1 LTLIEFLKNFI
12 DLLTGYF
19 KEVEEESIKD
29 NFVIIY
35 ELLDEIIDN
44 GYIQCVDI
52 NFLKE
57 YIKTDYHELVKKN
70 RDSTFIQGPQVGK
83 KITWRKEGIVH
94 KENEFYMDIFEN
106 VYFTMDMSGTI
117 IKSEIKG
124 VVKAKSKL
132 SGMPIVQMGLNEANA
147 LENAGLDGQLG
158 INFDDVKFHNC
169 VDLAK
174 FENTKNIIFTPPDG
188 DFELM
193 TYFIKTKVKP
203 LFSITLDT
211 VKYTK
216 SVGEFV
222 VTLTTNFKKKS
233 IANDIKVYIPIPCD
247 SKNTKFKTREG
258 TVDYLSDQDCICWSI
273 PFLKGEELLT
283 MEYSFSLPTLVSRKI
298 KSQSRKL

>member
-1 LTLIEFLKNFI
+1 MTLIEFLKNFI
-12 DLLTGYF
+12 ELLIGYF

-44 GYIQCVDI
+44 GYIQNVDI

-57 YIKTDYHELVKKN
+57 YIKTDYHELVKKTK
-70 RDSTFIQGPQVGK
+70 DSTFIQGPQVGQ
-83 KITWRKEGIVH
+83 KITWRKEGIYH

-106 VYFTMDMSGTI
+106 VYFTMDINGSI

-132 SGMPIVQMGLNEANA
+132 SGMPNVQMGLNETSA

-158 INFDDVKFHNC
+158 ISFDDVKFHKC
-169 VDLAK
+169 VDLSK
-174 FENTKNIIFTPPDG
+174 FENSKNIVFTPPDG

-193 TYFIKTKVKP
+193 TYFIKTKFKP
-203 LFSITLDT
+203 LFSITVDT
-211 VKYTK
+211 VKYNK

-222 VTLTTNFKKKS
+222 VTLTSNFKKKS
-233 IANDIKVYIPIPCD
+233 IANDVKVLIPIPCD
-247 SKNTKFKTREG
+247 SKNPHFKSREG
-258 TVDYLSDQDCICWSI
+258 NLEYLSDQDCICWTI
-273 PFLKGEELLT
+273 PYLKGEELLT
-283 MEYSFSLPTLVSRKI
+283 MDYSFKLPTLVSRNL
-298 KSQSRKL
+298 KS